1 MDVTSGL
8 GNRNSLRVLISHG
21 ERQVLF
27 FLKVDSLVHGL
38 SLIQMLSDIDLWVDS
53 GLVEVVAGRCQYTSW
68 GRVSQVLIL
77 ILLPFLIL
85 PIGHSETLPVNLAR
99 DRAGALLLGLL

>member
-1 MDVTSGL
+1 M
-8 GNRNSLRVLISHG
+8 
-21 ERQVLF
+21 LF

-38 SLIQMLSDIDLWVDS
+38 SLIQMLSDIHLWVDS
-53 GLVEVVAGRCQYTSW
+53 GLVEVVSRRCQYTS
-68 GRVSQVLIL
+68 GGCVSQVLVL
-77 ILLPFLIL
+77 FLLPFLIL